1 MVLPMNK
8 SLPEMTTAILDAY
21 GWTEGDLAKRVGV
34 SQPHVNRLKKG
45 RVCRPSFQVGT
56 AITALYRERPG
67 SSDAEASTDA
77 PDEP

>member
-1 MVLPMNK
+1 MDK
-8 SLPEMTTAILDAY
+8 SFHEMTTAILAAY

-45 RVCRPSFQVGT
+45 RVWRPSFQLGT

-67 SSDAEASTDA
+67 SSDAEASAATEA